1 MILQDL
7 RYAFRTLI
15 QRPGFT
21 LVAVL
26 SLALGIGANTAVFSI
41 VEAVLLRPLPVKEP
55 ERLVMVWERNIPR
68 NRTHNVV
75 NPANYIAWRERSQ
88 SFEAF
93 AAFTAFGLNF
103 SAEGDP
109 ARLQTGIVTG
119 NFFETLGV
127 RPLIGRVFNDA
138 DSQPDAARVVILS
151 EGLWRERFDGDP
163 KTLGRGVT
171 LNGRP
176 ATVVGVMP
184 ARFALPPGV
193 RLWIPFTI
201 DENARRAGGRYL
213 FSVARLKPGVSV
225 AAARSEMDALA
236 LRLQEEEKDRDA
248 GWAVTVA
255 PMHEDLVRDVRPA
268 ALVLLGAVGLVLL
281 IACGNLA
288 NLLLA
293 RALGREREIAVR
305 RALGAS
311 SGRLI
316 RQLLTESFLI
326 AFAGGALGVWLSAL
340 LAGALLGIVPA
351 QVQALFDVSL
361 DINVLL
367 FTLALSCLSALVFG
381 LAPALSLV
389 QTTLAPALREGTSG
403 SGQSRARRRLSRL
416 LVCSEIALSVVL
428 LAGATVLLRSFERL
442 SRVSPGFDPSG
453 VLSLEVSLP
462 GATYPERA
470 RVARFY
476 SEAVERLGRI
486 PGVRAAGAISWRPL
500 PSGGGSATRFWA
512 LDRPTPPAGQ
522 ELTADI
528 RIVTTGTFQ
537 ALGVPL
543 LRGRDFET
551 SDTDGKP
558 FVVVVNESMA
568 RELWP
573 GQDALGKRVKMSW
586 DRDPEGEIVG
596 VVGDVRLVSLD
607 TPARATL
614 YWHQA
619 QVPNNF
625 MTFLLRGSGDPLARL
640 PAARAELLALDKQVP
655 IASVATLEQ
664 AVSDSLRRPRFLLA
678 LLGAF
683 AAMAALL
690 ATVGLFGVLSYAV
703 GQRVPELG
711 LRLAIGASPAD
722 LLKLV
727 LGDGLRLAGLGLG
740 AGLAG
745 ALLLSRFLT
754 SLLFEVSPRD
764 PMALAL
770 TAVLV
775 GAVSLAAAGWPAL
788 RASQVDPARALRGE

>member
-7 RYAFRTLI
+7 KYAFRTLTKH
-15 QRPGFT
+15 PGFA

-75 NPANYIAWRERSQ
+75 NPANYIAWSERSR

-103 SAEGDP
+103 SAEGEP

-127 RPLIGRVFNDA
+127 RPLIGRVFGDA
-138 DSQPDAARVVILS
+138 DGLPNAPRVVILS
-151 EGLWRERFDGDP
+151 EGLWKERFGADP
-163 KTLGRGVT
+163 KALGRGVT

-193 RLWIPFTI
+193 KLWVPLTL

-225 AAARSEMDALA
+225 ESARAEMDALA
-236 LRLQEEEKDRDA
+236 LRLQDEEKDRNA

-255 PMHEDLVRDVRPA
+255 PMHADLVRDVRPA
-268 ALVLLGAVGLVLL
+268 TLVLAGAVGLVLL

-316 RQLLTESFLI
+316 AQLLTESLLLAI
-326 AFAGGALGVWLSAL
+326 AGGVLGVWLAAL
-340 LAGALLGIVPA
+340 LADALLGIVPT
-351 QVQALFDVSL
+351 QVQALFDVSV
-361 DINVLL
+361 NTKVLL

-381 LAPALSLV
+381 LVPALSLA
-389 QTTLAPALREGTSG
+389 QTTLGPALREGTSG

-428 LAGATVLLRSFERL
+428 VAGATVLLRSFERL
-442 SRVSPGFDPSG
+442 SRVNPGFDPAG

-462 GATYPERA
+462 GATYPEPA
-470 RVARFY
+470 KVTRFY
-476 SEAVERLGRI
+476 SEAVERLARI

-500 PSGGGSATRFWA
+500 PSGGGSSTRFWA
-512 LDRPTPPAGQ
+512 LDRPAPPPGQ
-522 ELTADI
+522 ELAADI
-528 RIVTTGTFQ
+528 RIVTTGTFK

-543 LRGRDFET
+543 LRGRDFEA
-551 SDTDGKP
+551 SDAAGKT
-558 FVVVVNESMA
+558 FAVIVSESTA

-573 GQDALGKRVKMSW
+573 GQEALGKRVKMSW
-586 DRDPEGEIVG
+586 GGDPEGEIVG
-596 VVGDVRLVSLD
+596 VVGDVRLVSLESA
-607 TPARATL
+607 PRSTL

-625 MTFLLRGSGDPLARL
+625 MTFLLRSAGDPLSPL
-640 PAARAELLALDKQVP
+640 PAARAELLALDKDVP
-655 IASVATLEQ
+655 VASVATLEQ
-664 AVSDSLRRPRFLLA
+664 AISDSLRRPRFLLA

-690 ATVGLFGVLSYAV
+690 ATIGLFGVLSYAV
-703 GQRVPELG
+703 GQRLPELG
-711 LRLAIGASPAD
+711 LRLAIGARPAD

-727 LGDGLRLAGLGLG
+727 LGDGVRLAGVGLG
-740 AGLAG
+740 AGLVG

-754 SLLFEVSPRD
+754 TLLFEVSPRD
-764 PMALAL
+764 PVALAL

-775 GAVSLAAAGWPAL
+775 GLVSLAAAARPAL
-788 RASQVDPARALRGE
+788 RAARIDPARALRAE

>member
-15 QRPGFT
+15 KHPGFA

-41 VEAVLLRPLPVKEP
+41 VEAVLLRPLPVQEP

-75 NPANYIAWRERSQ
+75 NPANYIAWRERAQ
-88 SFEAF
+88 SFEGF
-93 AAFTAFGLNF
+93 AAFSAFGLNF
-103 SAEGDP
+103 SGEGEP
-109 ARLQTGIVTG
+109 ARLQTGIVSG

-127 RPLIGRVFNDA
+127 RPLIGRVFAEA
-138 DSQPDAARVVILS
+138 DGQPNAPRVVILS
-151 EGLWRERFDGDP
+151 EGFWRERFGADP
-163 KTLGRGVT
+163 KALGRSVI

-193 RLWIPFTI
+193 KLWVPLTL

-213 FSVARLKPGVSV
+213 FSVARLKRGVSV
-225 AAARSEMDALA
+225 ETARAEMDTLA
-236 LRLQEEEKDRDA
+236 LRLQEEEKNRNA

-255 PMHEDLVRDVRPA
+255 PMHADLVRDVRPA
-268 ALVLLGAVGLVLL
+268 TLVLAGAVGLVLL

-311 SGRLI
+311 SGRLVA
-316 RQLLTESFLI
+316 QLLTESLLL
-326 AFAGGALGVWLSAL
+326 ALAGGALGVWLAAL
-340 LAGALLGIVPA
+340 LGGALLGVVPA

-361 DINVLL
+361 NTKVLL

-381 LAPALSLV
+381 LVPALSLA
-389 QTTLAPALREGTSG
+389 QTTLGPALREGTSG

-428 LAGATVLLRSFERL
+428 VAGATVLLRSFERL
-442 SRVSPGFDPSG
+442 SRVDPGFDPAG
-453 VLSLEVSLP
+453 VLSMEVSLP
-462 GATYPERA
+462 GASYPEPA
-470 RVARFY
+470 KVTRFY
-476 SEAVERLGRI
+476 SEAVERLSRI

-500 PSGGGSATRFWA
+500 PSAGGSSTRFWA
-512 LDRPTPPAGQ
+512 LDRPAPPPGQ
-522 ELTADI
+522 ELAADI
-528 RIVTTGTFQ
+528 RIVTTGTFK

-551 SDTDGKP
+551 SDTAGKP
-558 FVVVVNESMA
+558 FAVIVSESTA

-573 GQDALGKRVKMSW
+573 GQEALGKRVRMSW
-586 DRDPEGEIVG
+586 GSEPEGEIVG
-596 VVGDVRLVSLD
+596 VVGDVRLMSLESA
-607 TPARATL
+607 PRSTL

-625 MTFLLRGSGDPLARL
+625 MTFLLRSAGDPMAPLAS
-640 PAARAELLALDKQVP
+640 ARAELLALDKDVP
-655 IASVATLEQ
+655 LASVATLEQ

-690 ATVGLFGVLSYAV
+690 ATIGLFGVLSYAV
-703 GQRVPELG
+703 GQRLPELG
-711 LRLAIGASPAD
+711 LRLAIGARPAD

-727 LGDGLRLAGLGLG
+727 LGDGLRLTGFGLG
-740 AGLAG
+740 AGLVG
-745 ALLLSRFLT
+745 ALLLSSFLT
-754 SLLFEVSPRD
+754 ALLFEVSPRD
-764 PMALAL
+764 PLALAL
-770 TAVLV
+770 TALLV
-775 GAVSLAAAGWPAL
+775 GAVSLAAAARPAV
-788 RASQVDPARALRGE
+788 RAARIDPARALRSE